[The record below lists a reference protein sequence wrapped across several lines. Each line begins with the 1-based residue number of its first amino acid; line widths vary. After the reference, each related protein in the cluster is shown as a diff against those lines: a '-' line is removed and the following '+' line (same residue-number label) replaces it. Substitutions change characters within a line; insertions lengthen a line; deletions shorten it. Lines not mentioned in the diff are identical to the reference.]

1 MSRFSLL
8 AALGLVLALPDTAA
22 AQRRPDHD
30 RDDRRAGWNRGDDG
44 DERRVR
50 RVRRTA
56 PDFGGVSLG
65 LYGGGV
71 DGMPTGGV
79 RLGVGL
85 VRLYAEGSNDGYDEG
100 LDRYGDEPT
109 QTAFGIDLTMPARHP
124 GLRAL
129 YGVAGVGVQTREAP
143 DVYYAYEGD
152 AYGCDIRLADPC
164 PTNGYGRDETRFYG
178 TLGLGVR
185 LPVWRG
191 RVALTGEVAGRFV
204 AARQGYGAQDGY
216 VAPVANVGV
225 AVRLR

>member
-22 AQRRPDHD
+22 AQRRPDPD

-109 QTAFGIDLTMPARHP
+109 QTAFGIDLTLPARMP

-129 YGVAGVGVQTREAP
+129 YSVAGVGVQTREVQDRGYSCP
-143 DVYYAYEGD
+143 PYAD
-152 AYGCDIRLADPC
+152 CAYPNSDR
-164 PTNGYGRDETRFYG
+164 ESRFYG
-178 TLGLGVR
+178 TLGLGVK
-185 LPVWRG
+185 LPVWRN

-204 AARQGYGAQDGY
+204 AAPRGYDYREGY

-225 AVRLR
+225 SVRLR